1 MKLQS
6 VLLALG
12 YAAISLPALAET
24 PPAPAPAATPPAASG
39 APAQAQPYRRVDPDT
54 PIARVNGV
62 ILNAISLSML
72 RDERAGRGQGQQ
84 SSDEYFRDSL
94 INAEIMAQEATK
106 LGLDKDIGI
115 QTALELNRKELLG
128 RALVEDYISKH
139 PVADDRIKTEYDR
152 LKAKAGSTEYR
163 ARHIL
168 VSDEKL
174 AKDLIAKLGG
184 KKPAKFED
192 LAKTHSK
199 DGSAKSGGDLG
210 WMAPSNLVPEF
221 ASAMTKLK
229 KGEIS
234 KTPVKSQFGWH
245 IIKLEESRAIAFPEY
260 EKAKDR
266 IANQLAQNDI
276 RKYVGELRAVAK
288 VEVPTAS
295 APSETAAAS
304 SSAAPDAAASAPASM
319 PAASPATK

>member
-1 MKLQS
+1 MQLKS
-6 VLLALG
+6 VALALG
-12 YAAISLPALAET
+12 LVATALPALAET
-24 PPAPAPAATPPAASG
+24 EPAASPAASLPAG
-39 APAQAQPYRRVDPDT
+39 NSAPASAQPYRRVDPET

-62 ILNAISLSML
+62 VLNAISLSML
-72 RDERAGRGQGQQ
+72 RQERAGRGQGPQ
-84 SSDEYFRDSL
+84 SSDEFLRDSL

-115 QTALELNRKELLG
+115 QAALELNRKELLG

-139 PVADDRIKTEYDR
+139 PIADERVKAEYDR

-168 VSDEKL
+168 VADEKL

-221 ASAMTKLK
+221 ASAMIKLK
-229 KGEIS
+229 KGEVT

-245 IIKLEESRAIAFPEY
+245 VIKLEESRAIAFPELD
-260 EKAKDR
+260 KAKER

-276 RKYVGELRAVAK
+276 RKFVGELRAVAK
-288 VEVPTAS
+288 VEVPTAPPS
-295 APSETAAAS
+295 TEATAPVETPTAA
-304 SSAAPDAAASAPASM
+304 
-319 PAASPATK
+319 PAAK

>member
-1 MKLQS
+1 MQLKS
-6 VLLALG
+6 VALALG
-12 YAAISLPALAET
+12 LIATALPALAET
-24 PPAPAPAATPPAASG
+24 EPAASPA
-39 APAQAQPYRRVDPDT
+39 APLPAGNSASAQPYRRVDPET

-62 ILNAISLSML
+62 VLNAISLSML
-72 RDERAGRGQGQQ
+72 RQERAGRGQGPQ
-84 SSDEYFRDSL
+84 SSDEFLRDSL

-115 QTALELNRKELLG
+115 QAALELNRKELLG

-139 PVADDRIKTEYDR
+139 PIADERIKAEYDR

-168 VSDEKL
+168 VADEKL

-199 DGSAKSGGDLG
+199 DGSGKSGGDLG

-221 ASAMTKLK
+221 ASAMIKLK
-229 KGEIS
+229 KGEVT
-234 KTPVKSQFGWH
+234 KAPVKSQFGWH
-245 IIKLEESRAIAFPEY
+245 VIKLEESRAIAFPELD
-260 EKAKDR
+260 KAKER

-276 RKYVGELRAVAK
+276 RKFVGELRAVAK
-288 VEVPTAS
+288 VEVPTAPPS
-295 APSETAAAS
+295 TESPAPVETP
-304 SSAAPDAAASAPASM
+304 AAPAA
-319 PAASPATK
+319 K